1 MGRREK
7 REGERENMRKNEGK
21 GKKSNN
27 ELKKNME
34 GRRGRMKS

>member
-1 MGRREK
+1 MGRRERR
-7 REGERENMRKNEGK
+7 RERWNMRKNEGK